1 MTRPDAAVVQALYGG
16 YDTLKPVMP
25 QEGPDV
31 DWVLVT
37 DDLSIRSGTLGW
49 RVVHLPRPGVHPNR
63 AAKGPKLFPWE
74 HTSAS
79 ASVWL
84 DASFRVTS
92 PDFVAEALA
101 HTTVSDPVAQFVHP
115 WRDCVY
121 TEAEESAKLAKYAG
135 EDFEPQVKDAREQG
149 HPDHWGLWATGVIA
163 RRHDDDQVIDLGDV
177 WADLIDRFTFQ
188 DQVSQPVALRVAGLR
203 PVPLPGTHF
212 ANPWLTY
219 EGSER
224 H

>member
-1 MTRPDAAVVQALYGG
+1 MNYDAAVVTGLYGA

-25 QEGPDV
+25 QSGLDV

-37 DDLSIRSGTLGW
+37 DDTSIRSGTLGW
-49 RVVHLPRPGVHPNR
+49 RVVHLPRPGMHPNR
-63 AAKGPKLFPWE
+63 AAKYPKLHPWE
-74 HTSAS
+74 FTSA
-79 ASVWL
+79 ARSVWL
-84 DASFRVTS
+84 DASFRVMS
-92 PDFVAEALA
+92 PDFVDGALA
-101 HTTVSDPVAQFVHP
+101 YAPSANPIAQFVHP

-121 TEAEESAKLAKYAG
+121 AEAGESARLAKYAG
-135 EDFEPQVKDAREQG
+135 EDFGPQVKDARAEG
-149 HPDHWGLWATGVIA
+149 HPEHWGLWATGVIA
-163 RRHDDDQVIDLGDV
+163 RQHDDLRVGDLGQD

-188 DQVSQPVALRVAGLR
+188 DQVSQPVALRSAGLR
-203 PVPLPGTHF
+203 PAALPGTHF

>member
-1 MTRPDAAVVQALYGG
+1 MTRPDAAVVSALYGS

-25 QEGPDV
+25 QTNLDV

-37 DDLSIRSGTLGW
+37 DDPSLRGGALGW
-49 RVVHLPRPGVHPNR
+49 RVVYQPRPGVHPNR
-63 AAKGPKLFPWE
+63 AAKVPKLFPWE
-74 HTSAS
+74 YTDAL
-79 ASVWL
+79 ASVWI

-92 PDFVAEALA
+92 PDFVFATLA
-101 HTTVSDPVAQFVHP
+101 HTSPADPIAQFVHP

-121 TEAEESAKLAKYAG
+121 TEAEASRGLPKYAG
-135 EDFEPQVKDAREQG
+135 EDFAAQVKDARGTG
-149 HPDHWGLWATGVIA
+149 HPKNWGLWATGVIA
-163 RRHDDDQVIDLGDV
+163 RQHDSLRVFDLGKD
-177 WADLIDRFTFQ
+177 WSDLIDRYTFQ
-188 DQVSQPVALRVAGLR
+188 DQVSQPVALRSAGLR

-219 EGSER
+219 EGSEK